1 MRPASLFAE
10 LGSVEAASAVRRLT
24 SGKLLKLDHVAADDA
39 QTRRMLVNELLARS
53 LASDHTFAL
62 AHCVGEWLEEL
73 GFCPVEGAEGLLC
86 VDMRAPIVLIQD
98 VLLCIKKPHHDE
110 PQVRAAVES
119 ARPRLRR
126 ALCALYPGRLV
137 LSFDAELLNQ
147 SLMYRVQKLGGVLGA
162 PAGQLGRAMCVPY
175 GKILSDEI
183 VPNTVTK
190 TLHVDKT
197 FAPDGSSFSV
207 PAYPGYDTVRNQVRT
222 IKAFRR
228 PVILVDDLLHN
239 GYRLD
244 KLSPVFAAEE
254 LEIRTVVVGILSA
267 RGRDLMEVQ
276 GRQVE
281 CEYFIPNLHYWVTES
296 LLYPFLGGD
305 SVGTPAPGRM
315 LPSINLI
322 LPYYYPRHYVG
333 TTDAAI
339 RDLSRTA
346 LENTL
351 SILHALEQAH
361 QEQFSTA
368 LTLRRLGEALYRPRL
383 PDRGRSLRYD
393 LSLPASACLED
404 DLLRLDRI
412 RMRGGMIHGA

>member
-1 MRPASLFAE
+1 MILLFLFQPAVHRDGDHLPRNEFPALLE
-10 LGSVEAASAVRRLT
+10 RFFRRQFQPAAAGHLHAHD
-24 SGKLLKLDHVAADDA
+24 GDA
-39 QTRRMLVNELLARS
+39 P
-53 LASDHTFAL
+53 D
-62 AHCVGEWLEEL
+62 
-73 GFCPVEGAEGLLC
+73 
-86 VDMRAPIVLIQD
+86 IVLPD
-98 VLLCIKKPHHDE
+98 DL
-110 PQVRAAVES
+110 
-119 ARPRLRR
+119 
-126 ALCALYPGRLV
+126 
-137 LSFDAELLNQ
+137 
-147 SLMYRVQKLGGVLGA
+147 
-162 PAGQLGRAMCVPY
+162 GQLFG
-175 GKILSDEI
+175 I
-183 VPNTVTK
+183 V
-190 TLHVDKT
+190 
-197 FAPDGSSFSV
+197 
-207 PAYPGYDTVRNQVRT
+207 
-222 IKAFRR
+222 
-228 PVILVDDLLHN
+228 
-239 GYRLD
+239 
-244 KLSPVFAAEE
+244 
-254 LEIRTVVVGILSA
+254 
-267 RGRDLMEVQ
+267 
-276 GRQVE
+276 
-281 CEYFIPNLHYWVTES
+281 VTES

>member
-1 MRPASLFAE
+1 MMVIYF
-10 LGSVEAASAVRRLT
+10 
-24 SGKLLKLDHVAADDA
+24 
-39 QTRRMLVNELLARS
+39 QT
-53 LASDHTFAL
+53 
-62 AHCVGEWLEEL
+62 
-73 GFCPVEGAEGLLC
+73 
-86 VDMRAPIVLIQD
+86 
-98 VLLCIKKPHHDE
+98 KP
-110 PQVRAAVES
+110 
-119 ARPRLRR
+119 
-126 ALCALYPGRLV
+126 
-137 LSFDAELLNQ
+137 
-147 SLMYRVQKLGGVLGA
+147 
-162 PAGQLGRAMCVPY
+162 
-175 GKILSDEI
+175 
-183 VPNTVTK
+183 
-190 TLHVDKT
+190 TL
-197 FAPDGSSFSV
+197 
-207 PAYPGYDTVRNQVRT
+207 
-222 IKAFRR
+222 
-228 PVILVDDLLHN
+228 DDLLHN

-361 QEQFSTA
+361 QAQFSTA

>member
-1 MRPASLFAE
+1 M
-10 LGSVEAASAVRRLT
+10 
-24 SGKLLKLDHVAADDA
+24 
-39 QTRRMLVNELLARS
+39 
-53 LASDHTFAL
+53 
-62 AHCVGEWLEEL
+62 
-73 GFCPVEGAEGLLC
+73 
-86 VDMRAPIVLIQD
+86 
-98 VLLCIKKPHHDE
+98 
-110 PQVRAAVES
+110 
-119 ARPRLRR
+119 
-126 ALCALYPGRLV
+126 
-137 LSFDAELLNQ
+137 
-147 SLMYRVQKLGGVLGA
+147 
-162 PAGQLGRAMCVPY
+162 
-175 GKILSDEI
+175 
-183 VPNTVTK
+183 
-190 TLHVDKT
+190 
-197 FAPDGSSFSV
+197 
-207 PAYPGYDTVRNQVRT
+207 
-222 IKAFRR
+222 
-228 PVILVDDLLHN
+228 
-239 GYRLD
+239 
-244 KLSPVFAAEE
+244 
-254 LEIRTVVVGILSA
+254 
-267 RGRDLMEVQ
+267 GRDLMQQLGYPVD
-276 GRQVE
+276 GI
-281 CEYFIPNLHYWVTES
+281 YYLPNLRMRFVES
-296 LLYPFLGGD
+296 KLYPFLGGD

>member
-1 MRPASLFAE
+1 
-10 LGSVEAASAVRRLT
+10 
-24 SGKLLKLDHVAADDA
+24 
-39 QTRRMLVNELLARS
+39 MLVNELLARS

-62 AHCVGEWLEEL
+62 ARCEGEWLEEL
-73 GFCPVEGAEGLLC
+73 GFSPVEDAEGLLC

-110 PQVRAAVES
+110 PQVRAAVEN

-147 SLMYRVQKLGGVLGA
+147 SLMYRVQNFGGVLGA

-207 PAYPGYDTVRNQVRT
+207 PAYPATTPCAIGARA

-244 KLSPVFAAEE
+244 KLSPVFAAAEE

-276 GRQVE
+276 GRQVDPI
-281 CEYFIPNLHYWVTES
+281 FIPNLHYWVTES

-315 LPSINLI
+315 LPSPSTWHPALL
-322 LPYYYPRHYVG
+322 LPAPLCRNDGRRHPRPQPHCAGEHALHPARARTGASGAVQHG
-333 TTDAAI
+333 ADAAPP
-339 RDLSRTA
+339 RRGPLPPAPAGPRTVPA
-346 LENTL
+346 L
-351 SILHALEQAH
+351 
-361 QEQFSTA
+361 
-368 LTLRRLGEALYRPRL
+368 
-383 PDRGRSLRYD
+383 
-393 LSLPASACLED
+393 
-404 DLLRLDRI
+404 
-412 RMRGGMIHGA
+412 

>member
-1 MRPASLFAE
+1 MFSRKHLSRDDLFH
-10 LGSVEAASAVRRLT
+10 LYDQL
-24 SGKLLKLDHVAADDA
+24 
-39 QTRRMLVNELLARS
+39 
-53 LASDHTFAL
+53 F
-62 AHCVGEWLEEL
+62 
-73 GFCPVEGAEGLLC
+73 
-86 VDMRAPIVLIQD
+86 LIQVWFFHILQQD
-98 VLLCIKKPHHDE
+98 SHHSAGIKPQHHFQIIHA
-110 PQVRAAVES
+110 QVKLRNLT
-119 ARPRLRR
+119 ARYLRQI
-126 ALCALYPGRLV
+126 Y
-137 LSFDAELLNQ
+137 
-147 SLMYRVQKLGGVLGA
+147 
-162 PAGQLGRAMCVPY
+162 
-175 GKILSDEI
+175 
-183 VPNTVTK
+183 
-190 TLHVDKT
+190 
-197 FAPDGSSFSV
+197 
-207 PAYPGYDTVRNQVRT
+207 
-222 IKAFRR
+222 
-228 PVILVDDLLHN
+228 

>member
-1 MRPASLFAE
+1 M
-10 LGSVEAASAVRRLT
+10 
-24 SGKLLKLDHVAADDA
+24 
-39 QTRRMLVNELLARS
+39 
-53 LASDHTFAL
+53 
-62 AHCVGEWLEEL
+62 
-73 GFCPVEGAEGLLC
+73 
-86 VDMRAPIVLIQD
+86 
-98 VLLCIKKPHHDE
+98 LLCIKKPHHDE

-254 LEIRTVVVGILSA
+254 LEIRTVVVSILSA

-361 QEQFSTA
+361 QAQFSTA

-393 LSLPASACLED
+393 LSLPASVCLED

>member
-1 MRPASLFAE
+1 M
-10 LGSVEAASAVRRLT
+10 
-24 SGKLLKLDHVAADDA
+24 
-39 QTRRMLVNELLARS
+39 
-53 LASDHTFAL
+53 
-62 AHCVGEWLEEL
+62 
-73 GFCPVEGAEGLLC
+73 
-86 VDMRAPIVLIQD
+86 
-98 VLLCIKKPHHDE
+98 LLCIKKPHHDE

-361 QEQFSTA
+361 QAQFSTA